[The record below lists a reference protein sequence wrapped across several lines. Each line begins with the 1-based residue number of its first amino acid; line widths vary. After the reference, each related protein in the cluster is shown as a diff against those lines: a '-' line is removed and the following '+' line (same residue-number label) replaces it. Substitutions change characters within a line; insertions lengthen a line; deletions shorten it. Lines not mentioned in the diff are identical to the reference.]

1 MSDLNY
7 IKNMHKKRADICDR
21 LTKDLP
27 YLDVGATGSP
37 TPGKLEF
44 IEFKDLDTWSVRDIM
59 EKRYGGKSEG
69 LYQLGLKIKNMIE
82 RGHTINVEPMLQRI
96 VNKGIKKI
104 QKRHTTAFPSM
115 TKTSWVGTGHFRTP
129 SGRVITLTEKEI
141 EALKKYFKL

>member
-1 MSDLNY
+1 MNDLNY
-7 IKNMHKKRADICDR
+7 IKNMHKKRADICER

-27 YLDVGATGSP
+27 YLDVGTTRSP

-44 IEFKDLDTWSVRDIM
+44 IEYKDLKNWSVRDIM
-59 EKRYGGKSEG
+59 NERYGGKSEG
-69 LYQLGLKIKNMIE
+69 LYQLGLKITNMIE

-104 QKRHTTAFPSM
+104 QKRHTGFPSS

-129 SGRVITLTEKEI
+129 YGRVITLTEKEI
-141 EALKKYFKL
+141 EAVKKYFKI